1 MPNTWVS
8 FVKEFAS
15 KKKMKYN
22 EALKSADCKAEY
34 QSNKPKS
41 SEDMKREMNNV
52 IDKTPVKTP
61 VKTLKTAKIPKTPKS
76 QMKMDMIEP
85 PSKPIET
92 PISKTE
98 IKPTINRAS
107 KLKPKKDQLEMK

>member
-41 SEDMKREMNNV
+41 SDDMKREMNN
-52 IDKTPVKTP
+52 IIEKTPKTP
-61 VKTLKTAKIPKTPKS
+61 KTPRTPKIPKIPKS

-85 PSKPIET
+85 PSKPVEM
-92 PISKTE
+92 PIKMTE
-98 IKPTINRAS
+98 IKAMVNRVS
-107 KLKPKKDQLEMK
+107 KLKPKKDQAEMK

>member
-52 IDKTPVKTP
+52 IDKTPVKIPKISKTP
-61 VKTLKTAKIPKTPKS
+61 KTPKTPKS

-85 PSKPIET
+85 PSKSVEMPI
-92 PISKTE
+92 KMTE
-98 IKPTINRAS
+98 LKSMVNRAS

>member
-41 SEDMKREMNNV
+41 SEDMKREMNKF

-61 VKTLKTAKIPKTPKS
+61 VKTPKIPKTPKS

-85 PSKPIET
+85 PSKPVEM
-92 PISKTE
+92 PISKNE